1 MKTGGESGDPDMI
14 ANVQAVSYFYA
25 TVANRPDDACRLLS
39 RLAEAGVNLLAF
51 AAIPLGPEHTQLV
64 LFPDNPQQLT
74 EIADPVGFALTGPQ
88 RAFLVQGDDRLG
100 AIADIYGKLSEVGV
114 SVYASSGVTDGRG
127 GFGYILYVR
136 AESFERAEEAL
147 KGL

>member
-1 MKTGGESGDPDMI
+1 MKAGSDFWRSDMI
-14 ANVQAVSYFYA
+14 ASVQAVSYFYA

-51 AAIPLGPEHTQLV
+51 SAIPLGPEHTQLV
-64 LFPDNPQQLT
+64 LFPDDPQRLRV
-74 EIADPVGFALTGPQ
+74 IADSVGFALTGPQ

-136 AESFERAEEAL
+136 PESFARAEEAL

>member
-1 MKTGGESGDPDMI
+1 MKLVARCGDPDMN
-14 ANVQAVSYFYA
+14 ATVQAVSYFYA
-25 TVANRPDDACRLLS
+25 TVPNEPHDASRLLS

-64 LFPDNPQQLT
+64 LFPDDPQGLMQISLN
-74 EIADPVGFALTGPQ
+74 VGFTLTGPQ

-100 AIADIYGKLSEVGV
+100 AIADIYGKLSEIGV
-114 SVYASSGVTDGRG
+114 SVYASTGVTDGRG

-136 AESFERAEEAL
+136 PESFGRAEEAL
-147 KGL
+147 KNL